1 MNTNVITQ
9 LNQYDG
15 EEFKGIFPLN
25 SENQFL
31 FANWDILFG
40 GIEDIKI
47 NETKAAFIYWK
58 LNSGD
63 NIRHTLIDNCNAI
76 TPNIRYRVIID
87 FINKGSFG
95 ILKLAGTNA
104 HCKQT
109 AIPVVSSMVS
119 GAAGIRYIN
128 PKGFME
134 QVPSSVRF
142 VEVNFVLVKNNVE
155 KFVLF
160 STLIESK

>member
-1 MNTNVITQ
+1 MKTNIITQ
-9 LNQYDG
+9 LNQYTDSDYQ
-15 EEFKGIFPLN
+15 GIFPLV
-25 SENQFL
+25 SENQYL
-31 FANWDILFG
+31 FASGDVLFG
-40 GIEDIKI
+40 GSEDVNIDK
-47 NETKAAFIYWK
+47 TKAAFIYWK

-109 AIPVVSSMVS
+109 AIPIVSNAVS
-119 GAAGIRYIN
+119 GAAGIRYVN
-128 PKGFME
+128 PQGFME
-134 QVPSSVRF
+134 HVPSNVRF
-142 VEVNFVLVKNNVE
+142 VEVNFILVKNNVE

-160 STLIESK
+160 STLLESK